1 MYLCIKIIHECLMCI
16 CIRMCRIFIRRYGH
30 ITRLEHVVVLLALHA
45 HKIHAYTYMH
55 THTSVD
61 LPMPPGPQST
71 HLFVV
76 ASLLSN
82 QSRMPFSSLDRR
94 WKPFGALT
102 LNTRIA
108 TTLSLSPRA
117 AGAWRAAAGL
127 NDRTAVLARDP
138 SSADAWGIAP
148 VSSAEV
154 CLATGFAP
162 TS

>member
-30 ITRLEHVVVLLALHA
+30 ITRLEHAVVLLALHA

-108 TTLSLSPRA
+108 TTLSPSPRA
-117 AGAWRAAAGL
+117 AGAWSALMRGLRLSGTPAARVLNPLLEARAA
-127 NDRTAVLARDP
+127 
-138 SSADAWGIAP
+138 SH
-148 VSSAEV
+148 
-154 CLATGFAP
+154 CLSRAYSLQLT
-162 TS
+162 